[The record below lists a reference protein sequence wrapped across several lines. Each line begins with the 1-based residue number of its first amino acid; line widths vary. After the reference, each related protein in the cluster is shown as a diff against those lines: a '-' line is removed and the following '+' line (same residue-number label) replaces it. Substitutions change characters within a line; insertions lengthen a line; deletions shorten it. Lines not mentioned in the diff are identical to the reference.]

1 MGANHRDTEDFVV
14 PWQVA
19 SGTPAKSKGVSQRV
33 VEEYVVPLLAGNR
46 PACREII
53 KRELTNTSDP
63 ASLYYE
69 LLWPAMEHVDRLFRN
84 DRINAAA
91 EHMATRI
98 NRSIADQLQVHLS
111 KAESIQKKIIVMC
124 AESEPEELGAQMC
137 ADLFESKGWEV
148 YFLGGGVPNDEV
160 LNLIGQLNPEVLL
173 IFGTQPGGVP
183 GVRRLVDQIR
193 EIGVAP
199 TMNIIVS
206 GGVFNRADGLW
217 KEVNADVLAKS
228 AGQAILLA
236 EATAPRIPTPPK
248 PGAPK
253 KRRRRR
259 RVLTT
264 AGGDGAEEEVEE

>member
-1 MGANHRDTEDFVV
+1 MGTTNRTIDEF
-14 PWQVA
+14 
-19 SGTPAKSKGVSQRV
+19 
-33 VEEYVVPLLAGNR
+33 VVPLLAGNR
-46 PACREII
+46 PACRELI
-53 KRELTNTSDP
+53 KRELATASDP
-63 ASLYYE
+63 ANLYHE
-69 LLWPAMEHVDRLFRN
+69 LLWPAMEHIDKLYRN
-84 DRINAAA
+84 DRINSAA

-98 NRSIADQLQVHLS
+98 NRSLADQLQVHLS
-111 KAESIQKKIIVMC
+111 KAAPIQKKIIIMC

-160 LNLIGQLNPEVLL
+160 LILVGQLNPEVLL

-183 GVRRLVDQIR
+183 GVRKLVDQIR

-199 TMNIIVS
+199 TMNILVS

-217 KEVNADVLAKS
+217 KEVNADVVAKTAS
-228 AGQAILLA
+228 QAILLA
-236 EATAPRIPTPPK
+236 EETAPRIPTPPK
-248 PGAPK
+248 LGAPK

-264 AGGDGAEEEVEE
+264 AGGDGAEEEVEESA